1 MRPADPKGSPCSSP
15 PPQPLQERQHVVLP
29 PETENERLWRLEAV
43 ILDVRTRIMAA
54 EALLGEALR
63 ER

>member
-1 MRPADPKGSPCSSP
+1 MKPEDPRGSPCSPP

-29 PETENERLWRLEAV
+29 PETENERLRHLETV
-43 ILDVRTRIMAA
+43 ILDVRTRLMAA
-54 EALLGEALR
+54 EARLGEAVR